1 MNIIHH
7 LPPNIANQ
15 IAAGEVIQRPASAV
29 KELLENAV
37 DAGATEIQLVVVDA
51 GKSLLQVIDNGRGMS
66 EVDARNCFGRHATSK
81 IKAIDDL
88 FHIRTM
94 GFRGEALASVAAV
107 SQVLLRTKREE
118 DELGTEVEIENSHV
132 LRQDPCQSSTGT
144 SISMK
149 NLFFNVPARRNFL
162 KADAVEM
169 KHITEEFM
177 RVALSFPQVYFSL
190 HSNGKELFHLDAG
203 TLKQRIVQL
212 MGSSY
217 ASKLVQVNE
226 KTDYLTING
235 FIGKPETA
243 KKTRGDQ
250 FLFVN
255 NRFIRNPYLNHAV
268 VSAFEEMIPSG
279 CFPFFVL
286 FLDMDPSQVDVNVHP
301 TKQEIKFTDEKIVY
315 AFVRS
320 AIRHALAQFSVAPSM
335 DFGLD
340 ASIQQLDAVAKP
352 FTADKQQE
360 AIAGSLYKS
369 FVDRHQAHRIE
380 TGSNLRNWKDFF
392 DPTGSSSTSGS
403 SEVGGSFNFA
413 EPAMQS
419 AQPTTSASVYKPS
432 SSAQPLPGAIVFQQ
446 NLTYIV
452 TSSDHSVLIY
462 HQQLLHQQVLFEKFK
477 ATWEGKAIP
486 VQQSMFPQAIQL
498 SPADAQLLQGILPD
512 LLQMGYPLEPFGS
525 NAFLLQGSPADHVSE
540 NDAAVIEM
548 ILEDVKDIGSTLHRS
563 YKERMAKTLARKHA
577 IKAGKTL
584 TVEEMRDLLERIS
597 CCENPVMHFDGK
609 PLLVEV
615 KGSFLSDAFQV

>member
-66 EVDARNCFGRHATSK
+66 EADARNCFGRHATSK

-360 AIAGSLYKS
+360 ATAGSLYKS

-419 AQPTTSASVYKPS
+419 AQPNTSASVYKPS
-432 SSAQPLPGAIVFQQ
+432 SSAQPLPGAVVFQQ

-452 TSSDHSVLIY
+452 TASDQSVLIY

-512 LLQMGYPLEPFGS
+512 LLQMGYQLEPFGS

-609 PLLVEV
+609 PLLVEM
-615 KGSFLSDAFQV
+615 KGSFLSDTFQV

>member
-132 LRQDPCQSSTGT
+132 LRQDPCQSPTGT

-177 RVALSFPQVYFSL
+177 RVALSFPQVHFSL

-268 VSAFEEMIPSG
+268 VSAFEEMIPTG

-360 AIAGSLYKS
+360 ATAGSLYKS

-432 SSAQPLPGAIVFQQ
+432 SSAQPLPGAVVFQQ

-452 TSSDHSVLIY
+452 TSSDQSVLIY

-498 SPADAQLLQGILPD
+498 SLADAQLLQGILPD
-512 LLQMGYPLEPFGS
+512 LLQMGYQLEPFGS

-615 KGSFLSDAFQV
+615 KGSFLSDTFQV

>member
-1 MNIIHH
+1 VNIIHH

-66 EVDARNCFGRHATSK
+66 EADARNCFGRHATSK

-132 LRQDPCQSSTGT
+132 LRQDPCQSPTGT

-360 AIAGSLYKS
+360 ATAGSLYKS

-432 SSAQPLPGAIVFQQ
+432 SSAQPLPGAVVFQQ

-452 TSSDHSVLIY
+452 TSSDQSVLIY

-512 LLQMGYPLEPFGS
+512 LLQMGYQLEPFGS

-615 KGSFLSDAFQV
+615 KGSFLSDTFQV

>member
-37 DAGATEIQLVVVDA
+37 DAGATEIQLVVIDA
-51 GKSLLQVIDNGRGMS
+51 GKSLLQVIDNGKGMS

-81 IKAIDDL
+81 LKAIDDL

-107 SQVLLRTKREE
+107 SQVILRTKRAE
-118 DELGTEVEIENSHV
+118 DELGTEIEIENSKV
-132 LRQDPCQSSTGT
+132 LRQDPCQSPNGT

-177 RVALSFPQVYFSL
+177 RVALSFPHVFFSL
-190 HSNGKELFHLDAG
+190 NSNGKEIFHLDAG

-212 MGSSY
+212 MGNSY
-217 ASKLVQVNE
+217 ASKLVQVYE
-226 KTDYLTING
+226 KTDYLNING
-235 FIGKPETA
+235 FIGKPDTA

-352 FTADKQQE
+352 FTTDKQE
-360 AIAGSLYKS
+360 DAASGSLYKS

-392 DPTGSSSTSGS
+392 DPASSSSTSGS
-403 SEVGGSFNFA
+403 LETPGKFSFT
-413 EPAMQS
+413 ES
-419 AQPTTSASVYKPS
+419 AVPSTQPSASASFYKPS
-432 SSAQPLPGAIVFQQ
+432 SSAQPLPGAVVFQQ

-452 TSSDHSVLIY
+452 TASDQSVLIY

-512 LLQMGYPLEPFGS
+512 LLQMGYQLEPFGS
-525 NAFLLQGSPADHVSE
+525 HAFLLQGSPADHASE
-540 NDAAVIEM
+540 NDAAVVEM
-548 ILEDVKDIGSTLHRS
+548 ILEDIKDIGSTLHRS

-615 KGSFLSDAFQV
+615 KGSFLSDTFQV

>member
-1 MNIIHH
+1 VNIIHH

-51 GKSLLQVIDNGRGMS
+51 GKSLLQVIDNGKGMS

-81 IKAIDDL
+81 LNSIDDL

-107 SQVLLRTKREE
+107 SQVILRTKREE
-118 DELGTEVEIENSHV
+118 DELGTEIEIENSRV
-132 LRQDPCQSSTGT
+132 LRQEPCQSHTGT

-177 RVALSFPQVYFSL
+177 RVAFSFPQVFFSL
-190 HSNGKELFHLDAG
+190 NSNGKELFHLEAG

-212 MGSSY
+212 MGSNY

-226 KTDYLTING
+226 KTDYLNING
-235 FIGKPETA
+235 YIGKPETA

-352 FTADKQQE
+352 FTSDKQE
-360 AIAGSLYKS
+360 DAASGSLYKS

-392 DPTGSSSTSGS
+392 DPASSTPSTSSTSS
-403 SEVGGSFNFA
+403 TFSTSLNF
-413 EPAMQS
+413 P
-419 AQPTTSASVYKPS
+419 KPS
-432 SSAQPLPGAIVFQQ
+432 SSAQPLPGAVVFQH

-452 TSSDHSVLIY
+452 TSSDQSVLIY

-486 VQQSMFPQAIQL
+486 VQQSMFPQAMQL

-512 LLQMGYPLEPFGS
+512 LLQMGYQLEPFGS
-525 NAFLLQGSPADHVSE
+525 HAFLLQGSPADHASE

-548 ILEDVKDIGSTLHRS
+548 ILEDIKDIGSTLHRS

-584 TVEEMRDLLERIS
+584 TIEEMRDLLERIS
-597 CCENPVMHFDGK
+597 CCENPIMHFDGK

-615 KGSFLSDAFQV
+615 KGSFLSDTFQV

>member
-1 MNIIHH
+1 VNIIHH

-66 EVDARNCFGRHATSK
+66 EADARNCFGRHATSK

-132 LRQDPCQSSTGT
+132 LRQDPCQSPTGT

-177 RVALSFPQVYFSL
+177 RVALSFPQVHFSL

-286 FLDMDPSQVDVNVHP
+286 FLDMDPSQVDINVHP

-360 AIAGSLYKS
+360 ATAGSLYKS

-432 SSAQPLPGAIVFQQ
+432 SSAQPLPGAVVFQQ

-452 TSSDHSVLIY
+452 TASDQSVLIY

-512 LLQMGYPLEPFGS
+512 LLQMGYQLEPFGS

-615 KGSFLSDAFQV
+615 KGSFLSDTFQV